1 MRSPFLC
8 LILALT
14 GAAAA
19 APVTIPFQTTRGMI
33 VVEATIA
40 NSDTPLQFIVDS
52 GAGQSV
58 IAKTTASALGLE
70 TSGTESIRTVNGS
83 TASSRAQ
90 NTVLNL
96 GPDSQSMRF
105 STRPLVM
112 DLSRESRLLGT
123 PLAGLI
129 GMDFF
134 EGRLVQI
141 DFKASCLRVSPAG
154 KPDPN
159 SIRLPLSRGTDGFF
173 VPLKAKDA
181 SLARVRVDT
190 GCSRSLCWTPPERS
204 IRGLWGNGKT
214 HKTAVHFGN
223 LVVPEVSTDLYR
235 QPLFPGEDGLL
246 GTALLSRFESV
257 WIDAAK
263 RQIVFDPAGD

>member
-1 MRSPFLC
+1 
-8 LILALT
+8 
-14 GAAAA
+14 
-19 APVTIPFQTTRGMI
+19 MI
-33 VVEATIA
+33 VVDVTLA
-40 NSDTPLQFIVDS
+40 NSGTPLQFIVDS

-58 IAKTTASALGLE
+58 VAKKTAAEFGLD
-70 TSGTESIRTVNGS
+70 TSDTERIRTINGTS
-83 TASSRAQ
+83 KTGHLPT
-90 NTVLNL
+90 TVLSL
-96 GPDSQSMRF
+96 GPGSQPMRF

-112 DLSRESRLLGT
+112 DLSGESRLLGT
-123 PLAGLI
+123 SLGGLI

-141 DFKASCLRVSPAG
+141 DFKASCLRVSPDG

-159 SIRLPLSRGTDGFF
+159 SIRLPLSRGADGFF
-173 VPLKAKDA
+173 VPLKAKDV

-190 GCSRSLCWTPPERS
+190 GCSRSLCWTPPDGA
-204 IRGLWGNGKT
+204 IRGIWSNGKT

-235 QPLFPGEDGLL
+235 RPLFPGEDGLL

-257 WIDAAK
+257 WVDAVN
-263 RQIVFDPAGD
+263 RRIVFDPADD

>member
-1 MRSPFLC
+1 
-8 LILALT
+8 
-14 GAAAA
+14 
-19 APVTIPFQTTRGMI
+19 MI

-40 NSDTPLQFIVDS
+40 DSDTPLKFILDS

-58 IAKTTASALGLE
+58 MAKETAGELGLE
-70 TSGTESIRTVNGS
+70 TSGTERIRTVNG
-83 TASSRAQ
+83 TAITGRVTT
-90 NTVLNL
+90 TVLTL
-96 GPDSQSMRF
+96 GPDSRSMRF

-112 DLSRESRLLGT
+112 DLSRESRLLGV
-123 PLAGLI
+123 PLGGLI

-141 DFKASCLRVSPAG
+141 DFKASCLRVSHDG
-154 KPDPN
+154 KPNPH
-159 SIRLPLSRGTDGFF
+159 SIRLPLSRSADGFF

-190 GCSRSLCWTPPERS
+190 GCSRSLCWTPPEGA

-214 HKTAVHFGN
+214 HKTAVRFGD
-223 LVVPEVSTDLYR
+223 LVVDEVSTDLYR

-257 WIDAAK
+257 WIDAIN
-263 RQIVFDPAGD
+263 RRIVFDPVDN